1 MEMTASPESSL
12 REAIQQ
18 DVAVEA
24 SRADDFEEYQI
35 VGLTS
40 DHFNINQRA
49 AALPFK
55 NNRVT
60 IVKLDKVTVTSG
72 TVVTSTYPVTNP
84 TDRVTLAYY
93 GCIPNDAPTN
103 LPKC

>member
-1 MEMTASPESSL
+1 MEVTASPELSL

-24 SRADDFEEYQI
+24 SRSDDLDEYEI

-40 DHFNINQRA
+40 DHFEER
-49 AALPFK
+49 ALPFM

-60 IVKLDKVTVTSG
+60 IIKLDKATVTVKTTITSA
-72 TVVTSTYPVTNP
+72 YPTTNP
-84 TDRVTLAYY
+84 DQRVTLAYS
-93 GCIPNDAPTN
+93 GCIPEDAPIN
-103 LPKC
+103 LPAC